1 MAMVPWHYSWSW
13 PWHYLDCLG
22 GDRLSAL
29 PDRALVR
36 VLSHLP
42 SVEAARTS
50 ALSRRWRGVFAAV
63 PVVDLVDEKIKHR
76 RRPEKPKCF
85 DVKVTKAILSRGQE
99 IPIRAFRLLALD
111 PPRILVASLGVEEI
125 DVTLRYSHIYRSKL
139 CPFSGS
145 EASADFDYYHRGSYT
160 KTPPLLFHCRTLR
173 RLRLTNWTLEL
184 PSGFGV
190 GAFAAS
196 LQTLCLKRIMAANE
210 VIVQLL
216 YGCPLLTDLTLDECP
231 GATEIIVPSDRL
243 RSFTMVCCHNA
254 RRVVLYTPCLRSLQY
269 KGGLPPDTSFLL
281 LAGYED
287 VAAVTMDICKDLTS
301 KSPTEVAPLMGLVS
315 WCRNLTYLHLAL
327 RPSMAYYCSEFMAV
341 VGSLPELRQLV
352 LKGFMAS
359 DHAVRSVAVLLVGA
373 WNLEVLSLLPIGPE
387 PSKKST
393 CYSYDSDS
401 DDEPVNCA
409 VVEEALDNDWMTKNL
424 WRMHIPCL
432 DYSLRRISIEKFS
445 GNAFDR
451 ILAEFLLNKAAAL
464 EEFSVKLSAPLSR
477 HREKIAMEFR
487 SWLCNPYAVVTC
499 T

>member
-1 MAMVPWHYSWSW
+1 MAMVPWHYSWPWSW
-13 PWHYLDCLG
+13 PWHCLDCLG

-50 ALSRRWRGVFAAV
+50 ALSRRWRGVFAGV

-76 RRPEKPKCF
+76 RGAYRLTCF
-85 DVKVTKAILSRGQE
+85 DVKG

-111 PPRILVASLGVEEI
+111 PPRILVDQWIVTVASLGVEEI

-139 CPFSGS
+139 CPFSGTK
-145 EASADFDYYHRGSYT
+145 ASADFDYYHMGSYT
-160 KTPPLLFHCRTLR
+160 GTPSLLFHCRTLR

-190 GAFAAS
+190 GVGVFAAC
-196 LQTLCLKRIMAANE
+196 LQTLCLKRIMASNE

-216 YGCPLLTDLTLDECP
+216 YGCPLLADLMLEECP
-231 GATEIIVPSDRL
+231 GATEITVPSDRL
-243 RSFTMVCCHNA
+243 RSFAMVCCHNA
-254 RRVVLYTPCLRSLQY
+254 RRVVLYTPCLRSLRY

-287 VAAVTMDICKDLTS
+287 VAAVTMDICEDLTS
-301 KSPTEVAPLMGLVS
+301 RSPTEVSPVMRLIS
-315 WCRNLTYLHLAL
+315 WCRNQEPDVSPP
-327 RPSMAYYCSEFMAV
+327 RPAPVAYYCSEFMAV
-341 VGSLPELRQLV
+341 AGCLPELRHLV

-401 DDEPVNCA
+401 DDEPVNCI
-409 VVEEALDNDWMTKNL
+409 VDEEAVDDEWMTENL
-424 WRMHIPCL
+424 WRMYIPCM

-451 ILAEFLLNKAAAL
+451 ILAEFLLNKAAA
-464 EEFSVKLSAPLSR
+464 EE
-477 HREKIAMEFR
+477 IAMEFR